1 LLHKIRY
8 YTEPLTR
15 SETAFLL
22 RKKNRELTLFR
33 SAIRILLIFAVII
46 PLIGGILY
54 SLSLQMQEEHP
65 NLEAPPEEGS
75 FLYFVVAFIVLLLL
89 IGLAAFLVYN
99 ASLKKLL
106 LDLKYKTKIIEQAE
120 ITAKKYMKQNNTCHL
135 YIKSPTRLSI
145 EVKPE
150 DFAMFFPGD
159 EINIEYSFHAK
170 VYFGYF

>member
-1 LLHKIRY
+1 V
-8 YTEPLTR
+8 
-15 SETAFLL
+15 AFYL
-22 RKKNRELTLFR
+22 
-33 SAIRILLIFAVII
+33 
-46 PLIGGILY
+46 
-54 SLSLQMQEEHP
+54 
-65 NLEAPPEEGS
+65 
-75 FLYFVVAFIVLLLL
+75 AFIVLLLL

>member
-1 LLHKIRY
+1 MRY

-33 SAIRILLIFAVII
+33 SAIRTLLIFAVIV
-46 PLIGGILY
+46 PLIGGILFE
-54 SLSLQMQEEHP
+54 LSAQKEAQHP
-65 NLEAPPEEGS
+65 NLQDPPEEGS
-75 FLYFVVAFIVLLLL
+75 FLYFVVAFVVLLLL
-89 IGLAAFLVYN
+89 ISLAAYLVFN

-106 LDLKYKTKIIEQAE
+106 LDLKHKTKIIEQAE
-120 ITAKKYMKQNNTCHL
+120 VTAKKYMRQNNTCHL

-145 EVKPE
+145 QVKPE
-150 DFAMFFPGD
+150 DFALFRQGD